1 MDFKNKVS
9 IDYSCVDVTLKSC
22 IELAI
27 NTRFDIEAGYV
38 WDGPI
43 ERIPDFIA
51 AIAEGYTEYRIIKSK
66 ETGSKE

>member
-1 MDFKNKVS
+1 MKMDFKNKVS

-22 IELAI
+22 IERAI

-43 ERIPDFIA
+43 DRIPDFIA
-51 AIAEGYTEYRIIKSK
+51 ALAEAYANYKARKA
-66 ETGSKE
+66 